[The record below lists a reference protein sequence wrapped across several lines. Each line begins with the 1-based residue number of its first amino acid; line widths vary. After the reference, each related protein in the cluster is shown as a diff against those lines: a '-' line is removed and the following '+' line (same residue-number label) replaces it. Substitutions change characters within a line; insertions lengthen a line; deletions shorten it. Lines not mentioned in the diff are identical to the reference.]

1 MELILLALL
10 AFVSTIS
17 GQTMV
22 PQCRCN
28 QLRVC
33 VQQEEQAMQTC
44 AMSSQCMAL
53 LGGNRNQVSSC
64 LTQKMQRGDTMD
76 SCMKMK
82 VAHMTCTNSTN
93 PMQVRSRPMTSQQ
106 PMTTT
111 DRSAVG
117 QYHTCVKNCMM
128 GSGSGG
134 SQQSTTMRRGNC
146 MQQLG
151 CELDMA

>member
-10 AFVSTIS
+10 VFVSTIS
-17 GQTMV
+17 GQMMV

-28 QLRVC
+28 QLSVC

-44 AMSSQCMAL
+44 AMS
-53 LGGNRNQVSSC
+53 
-64 LTQKMQRGDTMD
+64 
-76 SCMKMK
+76 
-82 VAHMTCTNSTN
+82 CTNSTN

-106 PMTTT
+106 PTTT

-117 QYHTCVKNCMM
+117 QYHTCVHNCMM